1 MMYVDF
7 IASLIILCFA
17 FRLILIL
24 IGPLLKIVFMAVFT
38 PFTRGRVD
46 RAGYYAALVHPI
58 ILSALYG
65 SFIALVTVVFAL
77 STGSTGRAVYTV
89 IGAVTALFSLLSYS
103 AGLLAKIG
111 SRFLG
116 GPDEA
121 EDRAYRIAAIV
132 SFLVGLAAFPASYFY
147 PRQIMAVPGV
157 ETFFEWVFKLAL
169 WLSGFK
175 VVEIIIALAIL
186 GYIVIVS
193 AKVFYGLILMAVGWL
208 KGLIF
213 RPRID

>member
-38 PFTRGRVD
+38 PFARGRVD
-46 RAGYYAALVHPI
+46 RAGSYAALVHPI

-89 IGAVTALFSLLSYS
+89 IGAVAALFSLLSYS

-121 EDRAYRIAAIV
+121 EDRAYRLAAIV

-157 ETFFEWVFKLAL
+157 ETFFEWVLRLAL

-186 GYIVIVS
+186 GYIVVVS
-193 AKVFYGLILMAVGWL
+193 AKAGYCLVLIILGWL
-208 KGLIF
+208 KGLLF